1 MESFQA
7 AEQALIGMDL
17 KYTKQIL
24 ASLLPICLT
33 VILHGVGI
41 DQVHRFFK
49 RFGRPVMRGPH
60 QFARTAVLVGVVL
73 ILLLS
78 HFFGIAVWAF
88 FYLAT
93 DLLKDFSHAM
103 LYSLNGYTTMG
114 ASNIYLPKG
123 WQGFDNFEAMTG
135 MLMFGWSTAVLADI
149 INKLHNTE
157 D

>member
-1 MESFQA
+1 
-7 AEQALIGMDL
+7 MDL

-33 VILHGVGI
+33 VIFHGAGI

-49 RFGRPVMRGPH
+49 HFGRPVMRGPH
-60 QFARTAVLVGVVL
+60 Q
-73 ILLLS
+73 
-78 HFFGIAVWAF
+78 
-88 FYLAT
+88 LA
-93 DLLKDFSHAM
+93 LKDFSHAM
-103 LYSLNGYTTMG
+103 LYSFNGYTTMG

-135 MLMFGWSTAVLADI
+135 MLMFGWSTAFLADI